1 MAPTIADFAGWGARR
16 PATALGPLSR
26 EAKDAA
32 DNLFKKTMELN
43 IAATTDW
50 NAETLR
56 IFKDPQ
62 TLGWRAVFLG
72 KITTHGREQE
82 VWGRGTIH
90 NAVQHMTRADGDKA
104 SKFIEVKPNLVTY
117 APGHMSM
124 EEAAKELSIRR
135 ACVDAL
141 QKDVH
146 AGVFNRPEVQ
156 VMMKCPLAVTDGF
169 KFIKSL
175 GHLPGIDTEP
185 MQATPDE
192 LNELR
197 GQHEAAKTMAMALFR
212 MSGLPRMWRDHFVVI
227 AAIAA
232 ERILRDEAALRNKQ
246 WFMRNL
252 PRFLQVSVLK
262 YFDFAPRPSDIC
274 FDWVSINA
282 DNFRQPT
289 KDVYTAARLG
299 GAAEE
304 VIQDFDS
311 IRVLRRASL
320 ITGNVLNECT
330 EALLSNDAI
339 PLVLPETPF
348 ADNFRSSFAAKT
360 RNFSW
365 TSAGTPNGS
374 NISSTSTS
382 TWCSNYVKML

>member
-72 KITTHGREQE
+72 KITRHGREQE

-156 VMMKCPLAVTDGF
+156 VMMKCPLAVTD
-169 KFIKSL
+169 
-175 GHLPGIDTEP
+175 
-185 MQATPDE
+185 
-192 LNELR
+192 R
-197 GQHEAAKTMAMALFR
+197 
-212 MSGLPRMWRDHFVVI
+212 VV
-227 AAIAA
+227 
-232 ERILRDEAALRNKQ
+232 D
-246 WFMRNL
+246 M
-252 PRFLQVSVLK
+252 
-262 YFDFAPRPSDIC
+262 
-274 FDWVSINA
+274 
-282 DNFRQPT
+282 
-289 KDVYTAARLG
+289 TAH
-299 GAAEE
+299 
-304 VIQDFDS
+304 Q
-311 IRVLRRASL
+311 
-320 ITGNVLNECT
+320 
-330 EALLSNDAI
+330 
-339 PLVLPETPF
+339 
-348 ADNFRSSFAAKT
+348 
-360 RNFSW
+360 
-365 TSAGTPNGS
+365 
-374 NISSTSTS
+374 
-382 TWCSNYVKML
+382 